1 MPSAAIPKRENI
13 PEEHKWNLSALYPST
28 EEWEKDLKRLEE
40 HIPGLARFKG
50 SLSDSAARLKECLD
64 LIIQEVDLLE
74 ERLGYYAML
83 RREENVGDSDA
94 QGRFSRYVTVATKL
108 AAAASWISP
117 ELQSIPDEVMDRFR
131 ADPLLKDYEIY
142 LIKLL
147 RFKKYTLTEKEEALL
162 AQQGEFS
169 QAPQKAFSALTN
181 VDLKFGEVETSNG
194 TVPLTNTTY
203 GMIMIDPDRSVR
215 EKAYKQFYS
224 VFEGHAHTLSELYN
238 GSVQKDVFNARVRGY
253 AGAREKAL
261 YPDKVPGEVYDNL
274 VGAVHEALPALHDY
288 YKLKKETL
296 GLDTLR
302 HYDVYASLIRDVKS
316 AYPYEEAVDLITQA
330 LAPLGEE
337 YTETLKEGLLGD
349 WVDRYENEG
358 KRSGA
363 FSAGSYRGKPY
374 ILMNYKD
381 DDIRHLF
388 TLAHEGGHSM
398 HSWYSIG
405 NNPFQH
411 YNYTIFE
418 AEVASTFNEQLLAD
432 WMLKNRAN
440 SREMKAYLIGKQID
454 DTVATIF
461 RQTMFAE
468 YEDITHKMVEAGTP
482 LTVESLRQEYRKL
495 LEAYFGPAMT
505 LEPESDLEG
514 LRIPH
519 FYSAFY
525 VYKYATG
532 LSAAIALSR
541 RVLDGGDRERED
553 YLSFL
558 KSGGSRFPI
567 ESLKVAGVDMSS
579 PEPVKAAMAHFSR
592 LVTQFRELMNS

>member
-1 MPSAAIPKRENI
+1 MASAAIPKREDI
-13 PEEHKWNLSALYPST
+13 PKEHKWNLSALYETPEHW
-28 EEWEKDLKRLEE
+28 EEDLKKLEGY
-40 HIPGLARFKG
+40 IPEINRFKG
-50 SLSDSAARLKECLD
+50 TLSESAGQLKSCLD
-64 LIIQEVDLLE
+64 LIIQTVDLLD

-83 RREENVGDSDA
+83 RREENVGDSES
-94 QGRFSRYVTVATKL
+94 QGRFSRYVSAATKL
-108 AAAASWISP
+108 AASASWVSP
-117 ELQSIPDEVMDRFR
+117 EIQSIEDETMGSFLS
-131 ADPLLKDYEIY
+131 DPLLKEYGIY
-142 LIKLL
+142 LNKLL
-147 RFKKYTLTEKEEALL
+147 RFKDHTLSEKEEALL
-162 AQQGEFS
+162 AQQAEFT
-169 QAPQKAFSALTN
+169 QTAQKAFSALTN
-181 VDLKFGEVETSNG
+181 VDMKFGEVETSSG

-203 GMIMIDPDRSVR
+203 GMVMTDQDRKVR
-215 EKAYKQFYS
+215 EKAYKQFYA
-224 VFEGHAHTLSELYN
+224 VFEGHAHTLSELYA
-238 GSVQKDVFNARVRGY
+238 GSVQKDVFNARVRNYGSS
-253 AGAREKAL
+253 REKAL
-261 YPDKVPGEVYDNL
+261 YPDKVPGDVYDNL
-274 VGAVHEALPALHDY
+274 VSAVHDFFPALHDY
-288 YKLKKETL
+288 YALKKEKL

-302 HYDVYASLIRDVKS
+302 HYDVYTSLVKDVKS
-316 AYPYEEAVDLITQA
+316 RHTYEEAVELIASA
-330 LAPLGEE
+330 LAPLGQE
-337 YTETLKEGLLGD
+337 YVATLREGLLGD

-363 FSAGSYRGKPY
+363 FSAGSYPGKPY

-398 HSWYSIG
+398 HSWYSIR

-432 WMLKNRAN
+432 WMLKNRAD
-440 SREMKAYLIGKQID
+440 SKEMKAYLIGKQID

-468 YEDITHKMVEAGTP
+468 YEDITHRMVETGEP
-482 LTVESLRQEYRKL
+482 LTVDSLRGEYRKL
-495 LEAYFGPAMT
+495 LDAYFGTAMT

-519 FYSAFY
+519 FYSPFY

-541 RVLDGGDRERED
+541 RVLDGKERERED
-553 YLSFL
+553 YLNFL

-567 ESLKVAGVDMSS
+567 ESLRVAGVDMSE
-579 PEPVKAAMAHFSR
+579 PAPVKAALEHFSR
-592 LVTQFRELMNS
+592 LVEDFRKLI

>member
-1 MPSAAIPKRENI
+1 MASAAIPQREDI
-13 PEEHKWNLSALYPST
+13 PEEHKWNLSALYTTPEAW
-28 EEWEKDLKRLEE
+28 EEDLKKLEGY
-40 HIPGLARFKG
+40 IPEINLFKG
-50 SLSDSAARLKECLD
+50 TLSDSAEQLKACLD
-64 LIIQEVDLLE
+64 LTIQTVDLLD
-74 ERLGYYAML
+74 ERLGYYTML
-83 RREENVGDSDA
+83 RREENVGNSES
-94 QGRFSRYVTVATKL
+94 QGRFSRYVSAATKL
-108 AAAASWISP
+108 AAQASWISP
-117 ELQSIPDEVMDRFR
+117 EIQAIDDGKMKSFL
-131 ADPLLKDYEIY
+131 ADPVLGEYTIY
-142 LIKLL
+142 LNKLL
-147 RFKKYTLTEKEEALL
+147 RFKDYTLSEKEEALL
-162 AQQGEFS
+162 AQQAEFT
-169 QAPQKAFSALTN
+169 QTAQKAFSALTN
-181 VDLKFGEVETSNG
+181 VDMKFGEVETSSG

-203 GMIMIDPDRSVR
+203 GMVMTDQDRKVR
-215 EKAYKQFYS
+215 EKGYKQFYA
-224 VFEGHAHTLSELYN
+224 VFEGHAHTLSELYG

-253 AGAREKAL
+253 GSAREKAL
-261 YPDKVPGEVYDNL
+261 YPDKVPGEVYDSL
-274 VGAVHEALPALHDY
+274 VSSVHQFFPALHDY
-288 YKLKKETL
+288 YALKKEKL
-296 GLDTLR
+296 GVDTLR
-302 HYDVYASLIRDVKS
+302 HYDVYTSLVKDVKS
-316 AYPYEEAVDLITQA
+316 THTYEEAVELITQA

-337 YTETLKEGLLGD
+337 YTSTLREGLLGD

-363 FSAGSYRGKPY
+363 FSAGSYPGKPY

-398 HSWYSIG
+398 HSWYSIR

-432 WMLKNRAN
+432 WMLKNRAET
-440 SREMKAYLIGKQID
+440 REMKAYLIGKQID

-468 YEDITHKMVEAGTP
+468 YEDITHKMVEAGQP
-482 LTVESLRQEYRKL
+482 LTVDSLRGEYRKL

-519 FYSAFY
+519 FYNAFY

-532 LSAAIALSR
+532 LSAAVALSR
-541 RVLDGGDRERED
+541 RVLEGGDRERED

-567 ESLKVAGVDMSS
+567 ESLKVAGVDMSR
-579 PEPVKAAMAHFSR
+579 PEPVEEALKHFTR
-592 LVTQFRELMNS
+592 LVEDFRKLL